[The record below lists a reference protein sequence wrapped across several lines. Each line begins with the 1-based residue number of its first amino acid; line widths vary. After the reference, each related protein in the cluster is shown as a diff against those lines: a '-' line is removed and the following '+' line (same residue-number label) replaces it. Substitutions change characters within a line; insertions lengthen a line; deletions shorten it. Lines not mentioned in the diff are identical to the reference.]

1 MWSLPNSY
9 DKKEL
14 LKSAG
19 FRWDKAE
26 KNWYKETTIH

>member
-1 MWSLPNSY
+1 VVATGSKLY

-19 FRWDKAE
+19 FKWNKDQ
-26 KNWYKETTIH
+26 KNWYKEMTH